1 MTTLLF
7 FDSSGISR
15 LTAITITSTR
25 WYYLSY
31 AHYNT
36 KWKMDKLVKLCNVN
50 AYLHSFLRYVCNRAL
65 DVRKTRFT
73 RD

>member
-50 AYLHSFLRYVCNRAL
+50 AYLHSFFLYVCNPISK
-65 DVRKTRFT
+65 VRKTTFS